1 MLITAVGHVGV
12 VRSEMSSSQKRYWYA
27 MFRTASYF
35 SVFGAL
41 VWTVAMVI
49 PFAPFSDIPPI
60 LVGGG
65 PGQWLVVAYLLY
77 LALGGGGFGWL
88 SGLLYTIEK
97 AENRVISPSLMWP
110 GFLMLFLGVTASCV
124 SLGYAGA
131 VGGYSSIINGAS
143 TASLKQFLSPFVYPI
158 TATVVVAVAGAVLVL
173 LAMIRARGP

>member
-1 MLITAVGHVGV
+1 
-12 VRSEMSSSQKRYWYA
+12 MSSSPQKKSWYA
-27 MFRTASYF
+27 TFRTASYL

-49 PFAPFSDIPPI
+49 PFPPFSDFPPI

-77 LALGGGGFGWL
+77 LALGSGGFGWL

-97 AENRVISPSLMWP
+97 AENRIISSSIMWP
-110 GFLMLFLGVTASCV
+110 GFLMLFSGVTASCV

-131 VGGYSSIINGAS
+131 AGGYASIINGAS
-143 TASLKQFLSPFVYPI
+143 TTSLKQMLSPFVYPI
-158 TATVVVAVAGAVLVL
+158 TAMVAVAVAGAVLVL